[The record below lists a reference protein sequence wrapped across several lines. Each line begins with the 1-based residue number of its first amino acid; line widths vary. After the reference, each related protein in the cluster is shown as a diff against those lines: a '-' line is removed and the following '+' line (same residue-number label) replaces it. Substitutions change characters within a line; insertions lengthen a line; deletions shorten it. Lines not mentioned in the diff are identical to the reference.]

1 MVELPGS
8 RWLRDKTNLQ
18 AVRQACKAVG
28 ANASLV
34 QGKYILWENDQFNKK
49 EHLEKV
55 AGIRP
60 PVNPAFYQRLKQRK
74 NHYPP
79 PVRVFPLTTQSRLIM
94 NMGNESIL
102 ETSIALHHLYGW
114 PVLAG
119 SAIKG
124 VTRHYVTENQLL
136 SAPEI
141 EQYFGH
147 ETEAAG
153 RQGGLQQGQII
164 FGDAWPQ
171 NPGTHLE
178 LDLVNPHYG
187 HYYREGQWPSDNRDP
202 VPVPFLAIKPG
213 VAFEFVLALTRK
225 GRAAAGAAEER
236 VLDTIQNFV
245 TKALQTYGF
254 GAKTGAGYGYFA

>member
-1 MVELPGS
+1 MPELPGS
-8 RWLRDKTNLQ
+8 NWLRHEQHLQ
-18 AVRQACKAVG
+18 AVRQACTAEG

-34 QGKYILWENDQFNKK
+34 QGKYVFWEGGQFNKK
-49 EHLEKV
+49 EHLKKV

-60 PVNPAFYQRLKQRK
+60 PLNNAAYQRLRQRK

-79 PVRVFPLTTQSRLIM
+79 PVRVFSLTTQSRVLI

-124 VTRHYVTENQLL
+124 VTRHYVSENQVLPP
-136 SAPEI
+136 SQI

-147 ETEAAG
+147 ETEAG
-153 RQGGLQQGQII
+153 QRQGGLQQGQLI

-171 NPGTHLE
+171 NLRNHLE
-178 LDLVNPHYG
+178 LDLLNPHYG
-187 HYYREGQWPSDNRDP
+187 HYYREGQWPSDDRDP
-202 VPVPFLAIKPG
+202 VPVPFLAIRQG
-213 VAFEFVLALTRK
+213 VVFEFVLALTPS
-225 GRAAAGAAEER
+225 GRAAAGTAADN
-236 VLDTIQNFV
+236 VLTTIQNLV
-245 TKALQTYGF
+245 TEALQTYGL